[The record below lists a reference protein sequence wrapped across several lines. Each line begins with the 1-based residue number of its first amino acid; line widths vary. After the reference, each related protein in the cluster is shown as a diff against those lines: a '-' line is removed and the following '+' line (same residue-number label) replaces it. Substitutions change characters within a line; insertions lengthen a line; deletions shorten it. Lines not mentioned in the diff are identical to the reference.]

1 MEQLAALLRKDLLTT
16 SRRWHELASL
26 IIISVVIGLA
36 VAYMVSGP
44 LAPLAEPID
53 ASVVLAAGQI
63 IVYFI
68 VSIAAGFIA
77 VLREAE
83 KGTLDGLRASPLSP
97 EALFIAK
104 LIYIYILIVVLSFSY
119 SLAAVFFSGYSTII
133 NTGYVVLSL
142 SVSLYFAAASA
153 LTSFMIIYSEA
164 RSLLSMVVL
173 SGLLV
178 PFLQGADRALAAA
191 AAGTST
197 SGQAAQIL
205 GASLA
210 FAVIATIL
218 AKPLSE
224 I

>member
-1 MEQLAALLRKDLLTT
+1 LEQLAALLRKDLLST

-26 IIISVVIGLA
+26 LIISVIIGLA

-44 LAPLAEPID
+44 LAPIAEPLD
-53 ASVVLAAGQI
+53 ASVVVATGQI
-63 IVYFI
+63 LVYFI
-68 VSIAAGFIA
+68 VSMASGFLA

-97 EALFIAK
+97 ETLFIAK
-104 LIYIYILIVVLSFSY
+104 LVYIYILVLILSITY
-119 SLAAVFFSGYSTII
+119 TLAATFFSGYVEIL
-133 NTGYVVLSL
+133 NTQYLELSL
-142 SVSLYFAAASA
+142 ATSLYFAAAAA
-153 LTSFMIIYSEA
+153 LTSFMIIYAEA
-164 RSLLSMVVL
+164 KSLLSMVVL
-173 SGLLV
+173 AGLLV

-191 AAGTST
+191 AEGTAAAT
-197 SGQAAQIL
+197 QAAQLL

-210 FAVIATIL
+210 FALIATLL